1 MARKM
6 ETSKKIAYISDASA
20 ISLSAAVV
28 YGCLNTGNDMSS
40 LATVTAAAWV
50 ECGAANAFYF
60 WKAKNENRSKYAMR
74 LVKDLADKYG
84 IDAVTHLTEI
94 VLKD

>member
-1 MARKM
+1 M
-6 ETSKKIAYISDASA
+6 ETSKKIAYISDATA
-20 ISLSAAVV
+20 IALSAAVV
-28 YGCLNTGNDMSS
+28 YGSMCTSNDMSS

-74 LVKDLADKYG
+74 LVKELADKYG
-84 IDAVTHLTEI
+84 IENITHLAEI